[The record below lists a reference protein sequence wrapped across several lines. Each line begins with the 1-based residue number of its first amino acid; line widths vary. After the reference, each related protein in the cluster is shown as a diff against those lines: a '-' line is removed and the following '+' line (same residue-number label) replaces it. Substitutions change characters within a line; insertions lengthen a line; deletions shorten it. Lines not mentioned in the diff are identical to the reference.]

1 MVTILRVYL
10 FISFVFLRKVP
21 NEEDLR
27 QWPEVTQFQAYG
39 SPEKL
44 ERLESFQFLAQVSEA
59 AKKGSFFSGPTT
71 KAQLRS

>member
-44 ERLESFQFLAQVSEA
+44 ERLESFQFLSVFMFRQ
-59 AKKGSFFSGPTT
+59 P
-71 KAQLRS
+71 LRDKMFYFLLKF